1 MLYYKYHKQRSKTMS
16 DNQDDKLKVIN
27 RCKRLATL
35 LEKNA
40 PNIILTNEILS
51 LREAI
56 NSFERIRQ
64 SESLSKS

>member
-1 MLYYKYHKQRSKTMS
+1 MS
-16 DNQDDKLKVIN
+16 DNQEDRLQVIN

-64 SESLSKS
+64 SEDLSKS

>member
-1 MLYYKYHKQRSKTMS
+1 MN

-56 NSFERIRQ
+56 NSFERVRQ
-64 SESLSKS
+64 SEHLEKS

>member
-1 MLYYKYHKQRSKTMS
+1 MS
-16 DNQDDKLKVIN
+16 DNENDKLLVIN
-27 RCKRLATL
+27 RCRRLALL
-35 LEKNA
+35 LEKDA

-64 SESLSKS
+64 AKIIDEKS